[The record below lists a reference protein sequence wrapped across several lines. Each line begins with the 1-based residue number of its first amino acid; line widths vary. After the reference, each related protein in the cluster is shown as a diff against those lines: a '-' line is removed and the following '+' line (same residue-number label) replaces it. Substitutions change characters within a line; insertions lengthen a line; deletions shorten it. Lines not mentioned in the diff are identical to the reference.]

1 MFDLHGDNMIHKSEL
16 VTMLHNTIV
25 ETMPDEEDII
35 NLNAKHGIDSRIF
48 SQSSI
53 PTTRDSRSRRGSGR
67 HKRSDST
74 DRVAEMAEMA
84 YRLYDVEKDGALTY
98 EEFKEWLQ
106 NNPKVMEVFSGSFH
120 EEIWSTSLP
129 SERVEVSKR
138 KKKAGN
144 WCGLGRKIINK
155 VI

>member
-35 NLNAKHGIDSRIF
+35 NLKHGIDSRIF

-67 HKRSDST
+67 HKRSEST
-74 DRVAEMAEMA
+74 DKVAEMAELA

-98 EEFKEWLQ
+98 EEFKEWL
-106 NNPKVMEVFSGSFH
+106 
-120 EEIWSTSLP
+120 
-129 SERVEVSKR
+129 
-138 KKKAGN
+138 
-144 WCGLGRKIINK
+144 
-155 VI
+155 